1 MEEDKKKKEEKKS
14 WDYAEEIKK
23 KRTQGGC
30 KHSSPQNKQRQR
42 RLKREHGDK

>member
-23 KRTQGGC
+23 KNPRGLQTLLTS
-30 KHSSPQNKQRQR
+30 K
-42 RLKREHGDK
+42 